1 MKTLRLASLVLSVA
15 LVLTGCGG
23 GSSSTADTLTDV
35 AFTSLEQSTQSG
47 QATLKTSVISTQ
59 AEWDAAWRAYT
70 VAAVPPPAVDFPRQQ
85 VLAVYLG
92 QRPSGCQTVSIQRVQ
107 DSATQRVVSWSERV
121 PGPTEL
127 CIAVVVTPVHFV
139 RISASTLPVDF
150 RKL

>member
-1 MKTLRLASLVLSVA
+1 MKARRWA
-15 LVLTGCGG
+15 LVVLAAALMLGGCGG
-23 GSSSTADTLTDV
+23 GSSTADTLTDV

-59 AEWDAAWRAYT
+59 GEWDAAWRAYT
-70 VAAVPPPAVDFPRQQ
+70 VAAVPPPAVDFPREQ

-92 QRPSGCQTVSIQRVQ
+92 QRPSGCQAVSIQRVQ
-107 DSATQRVVSWSERV
+107 DSAAQRVVSWSERV
-121 PGPTEL
+121 PGPAEL

-139 RISASTLPVDF
+139 RVPASSLPVDF

>member
-1 MKTLRLASLVLSVA
+1 MKTLRSAWVVLAAA
-15 LVLTGCGG
+15 LVLGGCGG
-23 GSSSTADTLTDV
+23 GSSTADTLTDV
-35 AFTSLEQSTQSG
+35 AFTALEQSTQSG
-47 QATLKTSVISTQ
+47 QATLKTSVINTQ

-121 PGPTEL
+121 PGPAEL

-139 RISASTLPVDF
+139 RVSASALPVEF